1 MSSKSRNL
9 LKRIPL
15 YAFLILGSVGM
26 LVPFVWMVLSALK
39 PNNEIFTSPPTFLP
53 KDPNWGNFVE
63 AWSSGDFT
71 QYFINTS
78 IISVLTTVITLFI
91 CSLAGY
97 TFAKFNFMGKKVLF
111 LLFLGTM
118 MIPMQVIMIP
128 IFLMMSKIGLLN
140 SYWSVIL
147 PLVANAYGVFLM
159 RQFMSTIPTELME
172 AARIDGCSEFRI
184 FWQIILPL
192 TKPALVTLGILT
204 FLGAWNEF
212 LWPLIMLDSPDMM
225 TLQVALTQFQGQY
238 EVKWNLLM
246 AASALSMIP
255 IALIFIIF
263 QRYLVEGIASSGVK
277 G

>member
-1 MSSKSRNL
+1 MNSLRSKVLVRGSLYTFL
-9 LKRIPL
+9 L
-15 YAFLILGSVGM
+15 LGSIGM
-26 LVPFVWMVLSALK
+26 LIPFAWMITSALK
-39 PNNEIFTSPPTFLP
+39 PNNEIFSSPPTFLP
-53 KDPNWGNFVE
+53 KHANWGNFVE
-63 AWSSGDFT
+63 AWTSGDYT
-71 QYFINTS
+71 QYFINTTV
-78 IISVLTTVITLFI
+78 ISVLTTVITLFI
-91 CSLAGY
+91 CGLAGY
-97 TFAKFNFMGKKVLF
+97 TFAKFDFMGKKTLF
-111 LLFLGTM
+111 ILFLGTM
-118 MIPMQVIMIP
+118 MVPMQVTMIP
-128 IFLMMSKIGLLN
+128 IFLMVSKLHLLN

-159 RQFMSTIPTELME
+159 RQFISTIPTELME

-212 LWPLIMLDSPDMM
+212 LWPLIMMDSPDMM
-225 TLQVALTQFQGQY
+225 TLQVALTQFKGQY

-246 AASALSMIP
+246 AASAISMIP

-263 QRYLVEGIASSGVK
+263 QRFLVEGIASSGVK

>member
-1 MSSKSRNL
+1 MSNRSREM

-15 YAFLILGSVGM
+15 YAFLILGSIGM
-26 LVPFVWMVLSALK
+26 LVPFVWMISSALK

-53 KDPNWGNFVE
+53 KDANWGNFIT
-63 AWSSGDFT
+63 AWNSGDFT

-97 TFAKFNFMGKKVLF
+97 TFAKFNFMGKKLLF

-255 IALIFIIF
+255 IALIFIVF

>member
-1 MSSKSRNL
+1 MKKNSAFLTRTV
-9 LKRIPL
+9 L
-15 YAFLILGSVGM
+15 YAFLTLGSIGM
-26 LVPFVWMVLSALK
+26 LLPFAWMFFSAIK
-39 PNNEIFTSPPTFLP
+39 PNNEIFTSPPTLFP
-53 KDPNWGNFVE
+53 SNPNWGNFID
-63 AWSSGDFT
+63 AWTSGDYT
-71 QYFINTS
+71 QYFINTA

-97 TFAKFNFMGKKVLF
+97 TFAKYDFFGKKTLF
-111 LLFLGTM
+111 LFFLGTM

-128 IFLMMSKIGLLN
+128 IFLMMAKLGLLN

-147 PLVANAYGVFLM
+147 PLAANAYGVFLM
-159 RQFMSTIPTELME
+159 RQFMSTIPTELIE
-172 AARIDGCSEFRI
+172 AARIDGCSDFRI
-184 FWQIILPL
+184 FWQIVLPL

-255 IALIFIIF
+255 IALIFIVF
-263 QRYLVEGIASSGVK
+263 QRFLVEGIATSGVK

>member
-26 LVPFVWMVLSALK
+26 LVPFVWMILSALK

-63 AWSSGDFT
+63 AWGSGDFT

-91 CSLAGY
+91 CSLADY

-255 IALIFIIF
+255 IALIFIVF

>member
-1 MSSKSRNL
+1 MSNRSREM

-15 YAFLILGSVGM
+15 YAFLILGSIGM
-26 LVPFVWMVLSALK
+26 LVPFVWMISSALK

-53 KDPNWGNFVE
+53 KDANWGNFIT
-63 AWSSGDFT
+63 AWNSGDFT

-97 TFAKFNFMGKKVLF
+97 TFAKFNFMGKKLLF

-159 RQFMSTIPTELME
+159 RRFMSTIPTELME

-255 IALIFIIF
+255 IALIFIVF

>member
-26 LVPFVWMVLSALK
+26 LVPFVWMILSALK

-63 AWSSGDFT
+63 AWGSGDFT

-159 RQFMSTIPTELME
+159 RQFISTIPTELME

-255 IALIFIIF
+255 IVLIFIIF

>member
-1 MSSKSRNL
+1 MKKNSAFLTRTV
-9 LKRIPL
+9 L
-15 YAFLILGSVGM
+15 YAFLTLGSIGM
-26 LVPFVWMVLSALK
+26 LLPFAWMFFSAIK
-39 PNNEIFTSPPTFLP
+39 PNNEIFTSPPTLLP
-53 KDPNWGNFVE
+53 SNPNWGNFID
-63 AWSSGDFT
+63 AWTSGDYT
-71 QYFINTS
+71 QYFINTA

-97 TFAKFNFMGKKVLF
+97 TFAKYDFFGKKTLF
-111 LLFLGTM
+111 LFFLGTM

-128 IFLMMSKIGLLN
+128 IFLMMAKLGLLN

-147 PLVANAYGVFLM
+147 PLAANAYGVFLM
-159 RQFMSTIPTELME
+159 RQFMSTIPTELIE
-172 AARIDGCSEFRI
+172 AARIDGCSDFRI
-184 FWQIILPL
+184 FWQIVLPL

-255 IALIFIIF
+255 IALIFIVF
-263 QRYLVEGIASSGVK
+263 QRFLVEGIATSGVK

>member
-1 MSSKSRNL
+1 MKKKS
-9 LKRIPL
+9 
-15 YAFLILGSVGM
+15 AFLTRATLYTFLTLGSIGM
-26 LVPFVWMVLSALK
+26 LLPFAWMFFSAIK
-39 PNNEIFTSPPTFLP
+39 PNSEIFTSPPTLLP
-53 KDPNWGNFVE
+53 SNPNWGNFID
-63 AWSSGDFT
+63 AWTSGDYT
-71 QYFINTS
+71 QYFINTAV
-78 IISVLTTVITLFI
+78 ISVLTTIITLFI

-97 TFAKFNFMGKKVLF
+97 TFAKYEFFGKKTLF
-111 LLFLGTM
+111 LFFLGTM

-128 IFLMMSKIGLLN
+128 IFLMMAKLGLLN

-147 PLVANAYGVFLM
+147 PLAANAYGVFLM

-172 AARIDGCSEFRI
+172 AARIDGCSDFRI
-184 FWQIILPL
+184 FWQIVLPL

-255 IALIFIIF
+255 IALIFIVF
-263 QRYLVEGIASSGVK
+263 QRFLVEGIATSGVK

>member
-1 MSSKSRNL
+1 MSNRSREM

-15 YAFLILGSVGM
+15 YAFLIFGSIGM
-26 LVPFVWMVLSALK
+26 LVPFVWMISSALK
-39 PNNEIFTSPPTFLP
+39 PNNEIFTSPPTFMP
-53 KDPNWGNFVE
+53 KDANWGNFIA
-63 AWSSGDFT
+63 AWNSGDFT

-97 TFAKFNFMGKKVLF
+97 TFAKFNFMGKKLLF

-255 IALIFIIF
+255 IALIFIVF

>member
-26 LVPFVWMVLSALK
+26 LVPFVWMILSALK

-63 AWSSGDFT
+63 AWGSGDFT

-255 IALIFIIF
+255 IALIFIVF